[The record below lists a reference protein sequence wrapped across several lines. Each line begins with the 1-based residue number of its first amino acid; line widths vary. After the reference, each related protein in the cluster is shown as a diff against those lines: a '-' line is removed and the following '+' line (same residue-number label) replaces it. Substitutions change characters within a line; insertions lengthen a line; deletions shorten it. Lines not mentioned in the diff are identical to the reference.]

1 LGSNRGFRGV
11 SRDLVIVL
19 DTNMLML
26 IASGVNVLEQIE
38 EKLAVKPRYVVL
50 KPVIIELEKLASS
63 GRPGVSKK
71 ASFALEVVRR
81 LCEVVE
87 ADAVEEK
94 GVDELIIEFAEK
106 HRAVVATND
115 RELRRKLR
123 ERGIPEIYIRE
134 DGFRVEVEGLYI

>member
-1 LGSNRGFRGV
+1 LGSSRGSGRV

-26 IASGVNVLEQIE
+26 IASGVNVLDQIE

-50 KPVIIELEKLASS
+50 KPVVIELEKLASS
-63 GRPGVSKK
+63 GKPSVSKK

-81 LCEVVE
+81 FCKIVEV
-87 ADAVEEK
+87 DAAEK
-94 GVDELIIEFAEK
+94 KSVDELILEFAEK
-106 HRAVVATND
+106 HHAVVATND